1 MARYAPPAVAEAF
14 VESRLGDG
22 MRLGLGALEPGL
34 TELAA
39 PVALERC

>member
-1 MARYAPPAVAEAF
+1 MDVLIFLIPA
-14 VESRLGDG
+14 S
-22 MRLGLGALEPGL
+22 LGLGALEPGL